1 MNELS
6 ELKGRMRALRNV
18 KKVRLVNLPKLS
30 VMILRFAF
38 VDVKELE
45 MENASLESHEVLSE
59 VMRKKRIEEER
70 RVNEKKRR
78 REEGIVLNAEDLE
91 NLANDVTSIS
101 VKGCDDYEKETLD
114 LSRFTKLKE
123 LKIASKCFN
132 YVSQV
137 RIVGLL
143 ELQTVSIGEAAFQNN
158 AKDCKLQIQNCPSLL
173 SMTIGNESFK
183 SFSQLEMSGVKS
195 LQSITMGCGCFR
207 DANCVMRN
215 MESLNRVTLGDL
227 CFEKSLHTV
236 IESGVQY
243 EC

>member
-1 MNELS
+1 MNEAAVHTKTIVVDDRMSIVGSYNWDMRSTYLDTELMLMIDS
-6 ELKGRMRALRNV
+6 EKLNQHLR
-18 KKVRLVNLPKLS
+18 
-30 VMILRFAF
+30 
-38 VDVKELE
+38 E
-45 MENASLESHEVLSE
+45 M
-59 VMRKKRIEEER
+59 
-70 RVNEKKRR
+70 
-78 REEGIVLNAEDLE
+78 NAEDME
-91 NLANDVTSIS
+91 NLADDVTSIS
-101 VKGCDDYEKETLD
+101 VKACDDYEKETLD

-123 LKIASKCFN
+123 LKIASRCFN

-158 AKDCKLQIQNCPSLL
+158 GKDCKLQIQNCPSLL
-173 SMTIGNESFK
+173 SITIGNESFK

-236 IESGVQY
+236 IESGIL
-243 EC
+243 CKC

>member
-1 MNELS
+1 MQ
-6 ELKGRMRALRNV
+6 NV
-18 KKVRLVNLPKLS
+18 SDVTLVNLPNLVELCLDSAFLS
-30 VMILRFAF
+30 
-38 VDVKELE
+38 VKELTV
-45 MENASLESHEVLSE
+45 ENAGMLENHAGLKNA
-59 VMRKKRIEEER
+59 KKRIEEEK
-70 RVNEKKRR
+70 RVDEEKRR
-78 REEGIVLNAEDLE
+78 REEGIVLNAEDME
-91 NLANDVTSIS
+91 NLADDVTSIS
-101 VKGCDDYEKETLD
+101 MKACDDYEKETLD

-123 LKIASKCFN
+123 LKIASRCFN

-158 AKDCKLQIQNCPSLL
+158 GKDCKLQIQNCPSLL
-173 SMTIGNESFK
+173 SITIGNESFK

-236 IESGVQY
+236 IESGIL
-243 EC
+243 CKC